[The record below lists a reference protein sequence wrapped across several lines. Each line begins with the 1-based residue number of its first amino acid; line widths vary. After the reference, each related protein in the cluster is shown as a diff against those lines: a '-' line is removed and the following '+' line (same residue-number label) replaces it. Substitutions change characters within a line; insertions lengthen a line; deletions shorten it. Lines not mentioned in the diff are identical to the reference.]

1 MSLEFGA
8 TLALNL
14 GIVAAEVHAMAGV
27 RAELGPGDGV
37 SLTGFVRIGG
47 SVDLLGL
54 VSVTVELVV
63 SLRYEPSPAN
73 ALVGSAS
80 VVVEIDL
87 TLYSDSI
94 ELNSGEWRVEGGD
107 VLELGAGQADLEAPR
122 GHDGVDAVIMSAD
135 MAPSKRGDGPIEG
148 TRSCRIG
155 RARGQS
161 WCPSG
166 LAEVAC
172 PRPGI
177 PYAGGG
183 CPSAREPVGATR
195 VDDSLG
201 EAEGDGLPRR
211 AIRAAPGVDDLPAL
225 HRLPSGEAREDH
237 LGPRGSFTGGRIGT
251 AEGQANGDHVPVRD
265 HRLDRHSDVGE
276 LFVQA
281 REGPLHSLATVTDAW
296 RFGVKLMLCREELV
310 GRVQLLLVDHMLHD
324 SAHGVRVL
332 GGFH

>member
-54 VSVTVELVV
+54 VSVTVELAV
-63 SLRYEPSPAN
+63 SLRYEPSPEN

-135 MAPSKRGDGPIEG
+135 MAPSKRGDGPIVG

-155 RARGQS
+155 R
-161 WCPSG
+161 
-166 LAEVAC
+166 
-172 PRPGI
+172 PRPVVVPLG
-177 PYAGGG
+177 AGGG
-183 CPSAREPVGATR
+183 C
-195 VDDSLG
+195 
-201 EAEGDGLPRR
+201 
-211 AIRAAPGVDDLPAL
+211 LPA
-225 HRLPSGEAREDH
+225 
-237 LGPRGSFTGGRIGT
+237 TG
-251 AEGQANGDHVPVRD
+251 NP
-265 HRLDRHSDVGE
+265 
-276 LFVQA
+276 
-281 REGPLHSLATVTDAW
+281 
-296 RFGVKLMLCREELV
+296 LCRRWMPERARTCRRYS
-310 GRVQLLLVDHMLHD
+310 GRRQP
-324 SAHGVRVL
+324 G
-332 GGFH
+332 